1 MLGTSTAK
9 WGDTFSVPDYS
20 LPGPDA
26 FSGSQASGSVSQP
39 PKYGSIFG
47 PISAGL
53 QVAQGVLGYMQSEKE
68 ADAYHDSYKA
78 IMARS
83 GQVMEQGLD
92 TAIDIRQEGAR
103 FLGTQMAAGGK
114 SGSAFDGSLAA
125 VAVETQRRINKAAE
139 RRVEQ
144 ARRDARALYYQ
155 AKAAKKAAKSARRAG
170 IGKLVG
176 SIGGQ
181 AAGSLF
187 NAFA

>member
-1 MLGTSTAK
+1 MLGTSTPR

-20 LPGPDA
+20 LPGPNA
-26 FSGSQASGSVSQP
+26 FAGSQAMGTGQQG
-39 PKYGSIFG
+39 YGSIFG